1 MPAAR
6 ARALPSLVIS
16 LGMATAFVAAALSIT
31 MAIGRLL
38 PFTFF
43 LAAVI
48 LAAWFRGAMVG
59 LYATALSILA
69 LDYFVEVPAHSFAI
83 TPAFLPRVVT
93 FTLSA
98 LTLLYLVAARHRAE
112 DALRAARDE
121 LEARVRERTATL
133 ARTNDQLRA
142 EIDERRRGD
151 ERLAAA
157 AVRLA
162 RAKRRARERVL
173 GARFAA
179 QLEERTRLAREI
191 HDTLLQGFTGVS
203 LQLLAAMGRRSDPA
217 QFTAALSDVL
227 VLAQKTLADARRA
240 VWDMRPPALE
250 EGDFASA
257 LETALARST
266 AGSALAL
273 DYTVRG
279 APRALPPELETVIFR
294 VAQEAIVNVV
304 KHAGAHTARVTLS
317 YEDRS
322 VRLIVSD
329 DGTGFIVDP
338 ERRTY
343 AGHWGLLGM
352 RERASQL
359 RGKLVVRS
367 APGAGTRIMLRVPS
381 HPDGRSA
388 SDAAARPPLPPLLAQ
403 PMLAS
408 RAPGGQQLPTS

>member
-1 MPAAR
+1 
-6 ARALPSLVIS
+6 
-16 LGMATAFVAAALSIT
+16 MATAFVAVALT
-31 MAIGRLL
+31 TTLAIGRLL

-48 LAAWFRGAMVG
+48 LTAWFRGAVVG
-59 LYATALSILA
+59 VFAMALSILA
-69 LDYFVEVPAHSFAI
+69 LDYFVEVPAHSFGI
-83 TPAFLPRVVT
+83 TPQFLPRVVT

-98 LTLLYLVAARHRAE
+98 LAVLYLVAARHRTE
-112 DALRAARDE
+112 HALRDARDE
-121 LEARVRERTATL
+121 LEERVRERTATL

-173 GARFAA
+173 EARFAA

-203 LQLLAAMGRRSDPA
+203 LQLLAAVGRRSDPS

-227 VLAQKTLADARRA
+227 ALAQKTLADARRA
-240 VWDMRPPALE
+240 VWDMRPPALD
-250 EGDFASA
+250 EGNFAGA
-257 LETALARST
+257 LETALARSVANST
-266 AGSALAL
+266 LAL
-273 DYTVRG
+273 DYNVRG
-279 APRALPPELETVIFR
+279 APRALRPELETVIFR

-304 KHAGAHTARVTLS
+304 KHAGAQTARVTLS

-322 VRLIVSD
+322 VRLIVTD
-329 DGTGFIVDP
+329 DGSGFTVDP
-338 ERRTY
+338 DRRTY

-359 RGKLVVRS
+359 RGKLIVRS
-367 APGAGTRIMLRVPS
+367 APGAGTKIMLRVPS
-381 HPDGRSA
+381 HPDRPMADDGAPPQALRTQPILPARS
-388 SDAAARPPLPPLLAQ
+388 
-403 PMLAS
+403 
-408 RAPGGQQLPTS
+408 PGGQPLPTS